1 MNSSFLHEGLFG
13 FVPFPEALREQ
24 PAAGRIRRRRTPMKT
39 NFHLQTSLF
48 QVLEEVSRHPS
59 IEAPAL
65 AEKLNLNL
73 GAVRSQTAKLR
84 RAGLIAP
91 SQHRRGYRL
100 NPDFGCLVGIDMGAS
115 HLQFALANFAGE
127 MMADTTEKV
136 RPEDGPDRTISQ
148 IKKGIHRLV
157 PSRKRKTLRAVAMAV
172 PSAVDPRNGL
182 VLMANNLEGWKNINL
197 KRELEKE
204 FRLPVSIDNDANM
217 AAIGERWRGVARG
230 LDNFVFIALG
240 TGIGSGI
247 FVNGRLYVGRT
258 GAAGELQFLH
268 VEWPRWNEDFG
279 VTGYFESYASGQ
291 GIATLG
297 RKLMKPPAGGHSAGL
312 AEMRDAYFVFDA
324 FRRGD
329 RKARKT
335 LETIFTILGVGI
347 ANIVGVLDPDMIV
360 LGGGISRGAP
370 EFMLRTVTNVAKKIQ
385 PNCPPIRISELGNQA
400 QTCGAVYS
408 SLMAACTAA
417 AQKIG

>member
-1 MNSSFLHEGLFG
+1 MKSDLHL
-13 FVPFPEALREQ
+13 EA
-24 PAAGRIRRRRTPMKT
+24 
-39 NFHLQTSLF
+39 SLF
-48 QVLEEVSRHPS
+48 QFLEEVSRHPS
-59 IEAPAL
+59 IQPAAL
-65 AEKLNLNL
+65 AEKFNLN
-73 GAVRSQTAKLR
+73 TAEVKSRTATLR
-84 RAGLIAP
+84 RAGLVV
-91 SQHRRGYRL
+91 SSGDNRGIRL
-100 NPDFGCLVGIDMGAS
+100 NPDYGCLVGIDMGAS
-115 HLQFALANFAGE
+115 HLQFALADFAGE
-127 MMADTTEKV
+127 VVADTTEKV
-136 RPEDGPDRTISQ
+136 RPEDGPRRTISQ

-157 PSRKRKTLRAVAMAV
+157 PPGKRKTLRAVAMAV

-204 FRLPVSIDNDANM
+204 FRLPVCIDNDANM
-217 AAIGERWRGVARG
+217 AAIGEHWRGVARD

-247 FVNGRLYVGRT
+247 FVNGQLYAGRT

-268 VEWPRWNEDFG
+268 VEWPRWKEDFG

-297 RKLMKPPAGGHSAGL
+297 RKLMKPRAGSQSAGL
-312 AEMRDAYFVFDA
+312 AETRDAYFVFEA

-329 RKARKT
+329 RKARKA
-335 LETIFTILGVGI
+335 LETIFTILGVGV

-370 EFMLRTVTNVAKKIQ
+370 ELMLQIVTSVAKRIQ

-408 SLMAACTAA
+408 SLIAACRAA
-417 AQKIG
+417 AGEAR

>member
-1 MNSSFLHEGLFG
+1 
-13 FVPFPEALREQ
+13 
-24 PAAGRIRRRRTPMKT
+24 MKSD
-39 NFHLQTSLF
+39 FHLEASLF
-48 QVLEEVSRHPS
+48 QLLEEVSRHPS
-59 IEAPAL
+59 IQPPAL
-65 AEKLNLNL
+65 AERLNLNL
-73 GAVRSQTAKLR
+73 AAVRSQTAKLR
-84 RAGLIAP
+84 RAGLVI
-91 SQHRRGYRL
+91 SSRDRRGIRL
-100 NPDFGCLVGIDMGAS
+100 NPDYGCLVGIDMGAS
-115 HLQFALANFAGE
+115 HLQFALADFAGE
-127 MMADTTEKV
+127 IIADTTEKV
-136 RPEDGPDRTISQ
+136 RPEDGPGKMISQ
-148 IKKGIHRLV
+148 IKKGIHRLI
-157 PSRKRKTLRAVAMAV
+157 PSGKRKTLRAVAMAV
-172 PSAVDPRNGL
+172 PSAVDPRSGL
-182 VLMANNLEGWKNINL
+182 VLMANNLQGWKNINL

-217 AAIGERWRGVARG
+217 AAIGERWRGVARD

-247 FVNGRLYVGRT
+247 FVNGQLYVGRT

-291 GIATLG
+291 GIANLG
-297 RKLMKPPAGGHSAGL
+297 RKLMKPRPGGGAAGL
-312 AEMRDAYFVFDA
+312 AETRDAYFVFEA

-329 RKARKT
+329 AKARKT

-347 ANIVGVLDPDMIV
+347 ANIVGVLDPDLIV

-370 EFMLRTVTNVAKKIQ
+370 EFMLRTVAGVAGKIQ

-408 SLMAACTAA
+408 SLMAACRAA
-417 AQKIG
+417 TRKVR